1 MQWWVTLS
9 VNFEAM
15 REEILKILD
24 NYHVELQEAEGITEE
39 LLNLHIFSESY
50 IKCWN
55 CKQFEQTGTNYAGN
69 EVGHCKLNNCKVSHP
84 KWQKCGEYEQCGNFR

>member
-1 MQWWVTLS
+1 MKD
-9 VNFEAM
+9 
-15 REEILKILD
+15 EILKIL
-24 NYHVELQEAEGITEE
+24 TENFKANHME
-39 LLNLHIFSESY
+39 YQNALNKLLNLYSVSESY

-55 CKQFEQTGTNYAGN
+55 CKQFEQTGTNTMGN

>member
-1 MQWWVTLS
+1 MKTNLNVK
-9 VNFEAM
+9 FEAM
-15 REEILKILD
+15 EKEIRKVLD
-24 NYHVELQEAEGITEE
+24 NYNVNEYEAEKITNE
-39 LLNLHIFSESY
+39 LLNLHLVSESY

-69 EVGHCKLNNCKVSHP
+69 EVGHCKLNECKVSHP

>member
-1 MQWWVTLS
+1 MK
-9 VNFEAM
+9 A
-15 REEILKILD
+15 EIYKILMKE
-24 NYHVELQEAEGITEE
+24 NIGIGKARRLSEE
-39 LLNLHIFSESY
+39 LLNLHLVSESY

-69 EVGHCKLNNCKVSHP
+69 EVGHCKLNDCKVSHP

>member
-1 MQWWVTLS
+1 
-9 VNFEAM
+9 M
-15 REEILKILD
+15 REEIRKILNSID
-24 NYHVELQEAEGITEE
+24 ERDMTMDSAIDE
-39 LLNLHIFSESY
+39 LLNLHLVSESY

-69 EVGHCKLNNCKVSHP
+69 EVGHCKLNDCKVSHP

>member
-1 MQWWVTLS
+1 MDLRTEIENIVH
-9 VNFEAM
+9 
-15 REEILKILD
+15 EILM
-24 NYHVELQEAEGITEE
+24 EGVTKEDAVKE
-39 LLNLHIFSESY
+39 LLNLHIVSESY

-69 EVGHCKLNNCKVSHP
+69 EVGHCKLNDCKVSHP